1 MVVSC
6 PAAWDES
13 GDETLDESEA
23 SDIMT
28 GPKEF
33 SRSYD
38 PTQPSTDVLARR
50 RSSVQRTASPQTS
63 KGSTEVGGQC
73 VHCVWLEIDTE
84 PPVCV

>member
-1 MVVSC
+1 MMGTNVTVCDVVTCLSHDL
-6 PAAWDES
+6 AAWDES

-33 SRSYD
+33 SRSYH

-50 RSSVQRTASPQTS
+50 RSSVNVQRISSPQ
-63 KGSTEVGGQC
+63 GAEGCEVGRRGM
-73 VHCVWLEIDTE
+73 
-84 PPVCV
+84 